1 MGISMRVSFIAGM
14 SYFGFFNFL
23 DFSIF
28 ALKYASCNNI
38 AIVYSSRKWDI
49 WDTFA
54 RFFDSR
60 GSCMETGN
68 KKVMGLDLSNAKKI
82 IEADNKVIIS
92 GLAKGR
98 KLPATLRNDIEEA
111 IALESEE
118 DFRGNAKSWSDLAIL
133 LGISRRTLLRKRK
146 DPNAPQGYGDV
157 EAWVKFL
164 NGSESDNSLK
174 RLNEARLRILN
185 AQAAEREFRLKV
197 LEGKYVE
204 IDDVRETWSAHIH
217 RAIALMRSKFENELP
232 PVYTLEPVANMKLN
246 QEAIDEICR
255 TMSDGGKYTP

>member
-1 MGISMRVSFIAGM
+1 M
-14 SYFGFFNFL
+14 
-23 DFSIF
+23 
-28 ALKYASCNNI
+28 
-38 AIVYSSRKWDI
+38 
-49 WDTFA
+49 
-54 RFFDSR
+54 
-60 GSCMETGN
+60 
-68 KKVMGLDLSNAKKI
+68 
-82 IEADNKVIIS
+82 
-92 GLAKGR
+92 
-98 KLPATLRNDIEEA
+98 
-111 IALESEE
+111 
-118 DFRGNAKSWSDLAIL
+118 
-133 LGISRRTLLRKRK
+133 
-146 DPNAPQGYGDV
+146 
-157 EAWVKFL
+157 KFL

-232 PVYTLEPVANMKLN
+232 PVYTLESVANMKLN

>member
-1 MGISMRVSFIAGM
+1 MQLKIRKLQQYGN
-14 SYFGFFNFL
+14 YL
-23 DFSIF
+23 FSQKVGH
-28 ALKYASCNNI
+28 LGHVCP
-38 AIVYSSRKWDI
+38 
-49 WDTFA
+49 
-54 RFFDSR
+54 FFDSH
-60 GSCMETGN
+60 GCCMETGN

-146 DPNAPQGYGDV
+146 EPNAPQGYGDV

-197 LEGKYVE
+197 LEGKYVG

-217 RAIALMRSKFENELP
+217 QAIALMRSKFENELP

>member
-1 MGISMRVSFIAGM
+1 MEKINNLNNGWYLPKVQRQYVWGSRDSSEEYICLLVDSLLRGYPIGGLVLWETTSKIPYRKFIE
-14 SYFGFFNFL
+14 
-23 DFSIF
+23 DFSEGTTTR
-28 ALKYASCNNI
+28 
-38 AIVYSSRKWDI
+38 IV
-49 WDTFA
+49 
-54 RFFDSR
+54 
-60 GSCMETGN
+60 
-68 KKVMGLDLSNAKKI
+68 
-82 IEADNKVIIS
+82 
-92 GLAKGR
+92 
-98 KLPATLRNDIEEA
+98 
-111 IALESEE
+111 EE

-146 DPNAPQGYGDV
+146 EPNAPQGYGDV

-217 RAIALMRSKFENELP
+217 QAIALMRSKFENELP

>member
-1 MGISMRVSFIAGM
+1 
-14 SYFGFFNFL
+14 
-23 DFSIF
+23 
-28 ALKYASCNNI
+28 
-38 AIVYSSRKWDI
+38 
-49 WDTFA
+49 
-54 RFFDSR
+54 
-60 GSCMETGN
+60 METGS

-146 DPNAPQGYGDV
+146 EPNAPQGYGDV

-217 RAIALMRSKFENELP
+217 QAIALMRSKFENELP

-255 TMSDGGKYTP
+255 TMSDGGKYTS